1 MIKSL
6 PSLLFLHTH
15 NSEIYLHSVLL
26 R

>member
-15 NSEIYLHSVLL
+15 NSEIYLNCVLL